1 MNRSEYNKNYWIE
14 NKSSIQERR
23 LKRREEI
30 KIYNAQY
37 YKANKEKRA
46 KEYQEKKIK

>member
-23 LKRREEI
+23 LKRREAN
-30 KIYNAQY
+30 KIYQARY
-37 YKANKEKRA
+37 YQRTKLKRA